1 MFERIKAYKKL
12 NKMTKFVEGTKI
24 MAELTGDEKMLKE
37 ANETLDS
44 TKMLKKEMWR
54 KRKMAVMYNRKTK
67 EHCF

>member
-1 MFERIKAYKKL
+1 
-12 NKMTKFVEGTKI
+12 
-24 MAELTGDEKMLKE
+24 MLKE